1 MGRLG
6 EGGNAIVYRAL
17 PAENGA
23 EEIALKVLKTVRV
36 DSENFRRFVREVS
49 VVKDELAEV
58 AWVLVP
64 LSVLFGGNRGSVRPI
79 WSATCIRSGEVA
91 RESLTFEDRPTP
103 PPTAGGRECLPHPDD
118 SRHFVDGR
126 GWFRTS
132 DLSRVKRRVR
142 RVVGW
147 ARIRIAKRNT
157 PLC

>member
-64 LSVLFGGNRGSVRPI
+64 LSVLFGGTVDRYG
-79 WSATCIRSGEVA
+79 RSGQ
-91 RESLTFEDRPTP
+91 
-103 PPTAGGRECLPHPDD
+103 
-118 SRHFVDGR
+118 RHASGA
-126 GWFRTS
+126 
-132 DLSRVKRRVR
+132 VK
-142 RVVGW
+142 
-147 ARIRIAKRNT
+147 
-157 PLC
+157 